1 MRNLADE
8 TFAQP
13 LTPAVRVIY
22 GHCAR
27 PGIWSRIVAWL
38 LADV

>member
-1 MRNLADE
+1 MRNLVDRP
-8 TFAQP
+8 FP
-13 LTPAVRVIY
+13 PAVRVIY
-22 GHCAR
+22 GHCAQ